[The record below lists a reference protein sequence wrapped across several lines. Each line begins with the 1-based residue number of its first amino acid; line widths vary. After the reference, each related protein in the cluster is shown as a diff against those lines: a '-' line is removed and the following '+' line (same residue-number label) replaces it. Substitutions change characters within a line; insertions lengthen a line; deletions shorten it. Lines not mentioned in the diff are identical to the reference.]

1 VSSGAVCLS
10 VFVSLSLA
18 FCLFVFVSASL
29 SLSLTVSLLLSLPV
43 TLFLSLS
50 LLESVSLC
58 LSLSLSLYVSVSL
71 CLSVAVSASLSLS
84 LTVALNFSV
93 SLSLSHSRCSGK
105 DEPEGCRSCFE
116 SKGRVVLPVDWRR
129 PLDRRWHPGWDPGSK
144 VCLLCLMF
152 SCLLCLTTL
161 PNAKGEA
168 LLAGNYFKYV

>member
-1 VSSGAVCLS
+1 MQVQAIPAAACELRRCLSLCLCLS
-10 VFVSLSLA
+10 VSRFLSL
-18 FCLFVFVSASL
+18 CLCL
-29 SLSLTVSLLLSLPV
+29 CLSLTVSH
-43 TLFLSLS
+43 
-50 LLESVSLC
+50 
-58 LSLSLSLYVSVSL
+58 

-144 VCLLCLMF
+144 VCLLCLMC
-152 SCLLCLTTL
+152 SCLLCSY
-161 PNAKGEA
+161 
-168 LLAGNYFKYV
+168 LLCSCIFGSCVLVV